1 MDSKKCTLINEKNG
15 TRVSIIPATST
26 DQVKHGDGT
35 LDTILKDKIGI
46 DTNLNTTSK
55 THSGAINEIN
65 TTTGQTV
72 QSINTIKN
80 KIGIDTNLNTTSKTH
95 SGAINE
101 INTTTGKVV
110 QDISTIKNKIEELS
124 DAENIY
130 LNNGS
135 SIEEAYTNLIKDE
148 FTVDN
153 LLSSD
158 GTPILASD
166 GSKINS
172 AKLVGSKAANPLR
185 KE

>member
-65 TTTGQTV
+65 TTTV
-72 QSINTIKN
+72 
-80 KIGIDTNLNTTSKTH
+80 KT
-95 SGAINE
+95 
-101 INTTTGKVV
+101 V
-110 QDISTIKNKIEELS
+110 QDISTIKNQIDALS

-130 LNNGS
+130 LNNGN
-135 SIEEAYTNLIKDE
+135 SIEEA
-148 FTVDN
+148 
-153 LLSSD
+153 
-158 GTPILASD
+158 
-166 GSKINS
+166 
-172 AKLVGSKAANPLR
+172 
-185 KE
+185 